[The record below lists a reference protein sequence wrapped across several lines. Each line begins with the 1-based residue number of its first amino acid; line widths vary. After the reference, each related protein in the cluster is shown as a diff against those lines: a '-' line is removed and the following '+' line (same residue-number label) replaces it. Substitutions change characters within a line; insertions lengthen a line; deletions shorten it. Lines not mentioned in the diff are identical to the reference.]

1 MNMKKLLVAGLLIV
15 GSLGSTGCSP
25 QSETATLTVHVQ
37 GQGFVQTAGEGSFAL
52 ETVVDVKALPDAGWQ
67 FLRWEG
73 AVAETSQQETTILMD
88 KSKTIRA
95 VFVPEEEPEIKAGPG
110 GLITRR
116 GDGST
121 VVQRTRGEADIEYIM
136 LHAISDAAANPGDP
150 YNMERIRAI
159 FDDYS
164 VEAHYVID
172 RDGAI
177 WQFVQDDQ
185 IARHAGAGS
194 WMQDPRLT
202 NAMNR
207 YAIGIELLG
216 IGTRAE
222 MKSVIGSRANT
233 LVNSSDRGF
242 TDAQYVALNSLLQT
256 LQERY
261 EIPAQNIISHHAYD
275 PGRKWD
281 PGELF
286 DWSRIRQQ
294 QSDPRSREGHFV

>member
-1 MNMKKLLVAGLLIV
+1 
-15 GSLGSTGCSP
+15 
-25 QSETATLTVHVQ
+25 
-37 GQGFVQTAGEGSFAL
+37 
-52 ETVVDVKALPDAGWQ
+52 
-67 FLRWEG
+67 
-73 AVAETSQQETTILMD
+73 MD
-88 KSKTIRA
+88 
-95 VFVPEEEPEIKAGPG
+95 
-110 GLITRR
+110 
-116 GDGST
+116 
-121 VVQRTRGEADIEYIM
+121 
-136 LHAISDAAANPGDP
+136 
-150 YNMERIRAI
+150 RIRSI

-222 MKSVIGSRANT
+222 MKNVIGSLANT
-233 LVNSSDRGF
+233 LVNS
-242 TDAQYVALNSLLQT
+242 LLHT

-286 DWSRIRQQ
+286 DWSRIR
-294 QSDPRSREGHFV
+294 